1 MIRRD
6 KQKNRVEPYSA
17 GPASAKAKAKQAPKA
32 GNTSGSSTALP
43 LNKAFGQHLLKN
55 PGILDKI
62 IEASELKQ
70 TDTALEIG
78 PGTGNLTMKILPLVK
93 KMVAI
98 EVDTR
103 MVAEVK
109 KRAFNEGRLNF
120 EVIQGE
126 ALRTQFPAFDVCVAN
141 LPYQISSSFTFKLL
155 AHRPLFRAAVI
166 MFQLEFAERLVA
178 TVGEKLYG
186 RLALNVAIF
195 SVCTRVCKVAK
206 GSFTPPPKVDSM
218 VVKFV
223 PRKDP
228 IAVDFGEWD
237 GLLRIAFNRK
247 HKQLHAL
254 FKQKWVVKLLQE
266 NYKTYCA
273 LKGLQNDHKSDF
285 KEFMLS
291 VLTEEKMAER
301 RAISMQLEEY
311 IQLLLAFHKRGI
323 HFSSSNKSVS
333 IEDLAEDMDEAMD
346 DGDD

>member
-6 KQKNRVEPYSA
+6 KHKNRVEPYSA
-17 GPASAKAKAKQAPKA
+17 GPASAKAKAKQPPKP

-55 PGILDKI
+55 PGILEKI

-93 KMVAI
+93 KMIAI

-120 EVIQGE
+120 EVIQGD
-126 ALRTQFPAFDVCVAN
+126 ALRTKFPVFDVCVAN

-206 GSFTPPPKVDSM
+206 GSFTPPPKRSYRSRLRRVGWLTPDCIQQEAQAASC
-218 VVKFV
+218 VVQAEV
-223 PRKDP
+223 GREVV
-228 IAVDFGEWD
+228 AGE
-237 GLLRIAFNRK
+237 
-247 HKQLHAL
+247 
-254 FKQKWVVKLLQE
+254 LQ
-266 NYKTYCA
+266 
-273 LKGLQNDHKSDF
+273 
-285 KEFMLS
+285 
-291 VLTEEKMAER
+291 
-301 RAISMQLEEY
+301 
-311 IQLLLAFHKRGI
+311 
-323 HFSSSNKSVS
+323 
-333 IEDLAEDMDEAMD
+333 DL
-346 DGDD
+346 